1 MALNLQKYLVTTNI
15 LSLFV
20 YLFFCIYLLLFF
32 FIFAYLFMSIIAS
45 ASIFH
50 HILLFFF
57 VYLRI

>member
-20 YLFFCIYLLLFF
+20 YLFFCIYLFF

-50 HILLFFF
+50 HILLVFF